1 MGQGGNQMRLYA
13 VLRLLLACFF
23 LYFAWPIIPTAVT
36 STEAMFWGVWLL
48 LFLLVVG
55 SNSATLLQ
63 MTEPPSMEQERPRQR
78 QRL

>member
-1 MGQGGNQMRLYA
+1 MRHYA

-36 STEAMFWGVWLL
+36 SLEAMFWGMWLV
-48 LFLLVVG
+48 LFLLVVAA
-55 SNSATLLQ
+55 NSATLLRI
-63 MTEPPSMEQERPRQR
+63 TEPPSMEQERTRQR

>member
-1 MGQGGNQMRLYA
+1 MRHYA

-36 STEAMFWGVWLL
+36 PIEAMFWGIWLI

-63 MTEPPSMEQERPRQR
+63 ITEPPSMEQDRTRQR

>member
-1 MGQGGNQMRLYA
+1 MRHYA

-36 STEAMFWGVWLL
+36 STEVMFWGMWLI
-48 LFLLVVG
+48 LFLLVVA
-55 SNSATLLQ
+55 SNSATLFQ
-63 MTEPPSMEQERPRQR
+63 ITEPPSMEQERTRQR